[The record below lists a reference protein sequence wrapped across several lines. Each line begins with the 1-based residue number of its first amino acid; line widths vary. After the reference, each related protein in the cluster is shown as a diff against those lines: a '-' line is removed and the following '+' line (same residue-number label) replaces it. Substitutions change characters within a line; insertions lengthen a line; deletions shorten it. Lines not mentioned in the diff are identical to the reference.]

1 MVGLKCGISQ
11 YVGAL
16 LIAVLAVGCGG
27 GADKSPNHQIS
38 VSKPTIAL
46 ITGTRVVGD
55 YFPTVLLS
63 GTVSGNLEALNGIS
77 LQVALEAPVKLFVP
91 SSLII
96 ERTATGATY
105 KLALYGDVVRTPGHF
120 TGNLIIRA
128 CLDAACMLPID
139 GTPIS
144 IPYDVTVQA
153 GLTLAR
159 KEVTVSVPFGTT
171 PPREAID
178 VAYSSGSN
186 GWYADLSTPYNPYAG
201 PNTIETVPT
210 ANNFHSTGPLLM
222 DFFPA
227 TPGEHIETI
236 NVHTYALYSDK
247 TQGQFIETV
256 TVRYTVTPNPAVDVV
271 FYPAA
276 TTFVQKRQT
285 TILYY
290 PYRVVTNTGV
300 AAQWVGIEY
309 LTSAGTAGPVSS
321 WWEESPYQS
330 AHTCVG
336 ELTEANCLAPG
347 LYTARVKYRLTT
359 PTGTRD
365 VYYPINM
372 TVTN

>member
-1 MVGLKCGISQ
+1 MKRGISQ
-11 YVGAL
+11 FVGAL
-16 LIAVLAVGCGG
+16 LIAALAAGCGG
-27 GADKSPNHQIS
+27 GADQSPNHQIS
-38 VSKPTIAL
+38 VSKPNVAP

-55 YFPTVLLS
+55 YLPTVLLS

-77 LQVALEAPVKLFVP
+77 LHVALESPVKLFVP

-105 KLALYGDVVRTPGHF
+105 KLALYGDVLRTPGHF

-128 CLDAACMLPID
+128 CLDDACTLPID

-159 KEVTVSVPFGTT
+159 KEVTVSAPFGTT
-171 PPREAID
+171 PSREAIA

-186 GWYADLSTPYNPYAG
+186 GWYAGLSTPYDPYAG
-201 PNTIETVPT
+201 PSTIETVPT
-210 ANNFHSTGPLLM
+210 PNNFHSTGPLLI

-227 TPGEHIETI
+227 TPGEHVETLK
-236 NVHTYALYSDK
+236 VYTYAIYSDT
-247 TQGQFIETV
+247 TQGEFNETV
-256 TVRYTVTPNPAVDVV
+256 TVRYTVTPNPAVDAV
-271 FYPAA
+271 FHPAA
-276 TTFVQKRQT
+276 TNFVQKRQT

-290 PYRVVTNTGV
+290 PYRVVANTGV
-300 AAQWVGIEY
+300 AAQWMGIEY
-309 LTSAGTAGPVSS
+309 LTSAGTTGPVSS
-321 WWEESPYQS
+321 WWDESPYQS

-336 ELTEANCLAPG
+336 ELTEVNCLAPG